1 MKMKSTELLQQNDFF
16 DIAQELGQLGAW
28 EYKLNTDEY
37 FWSEGVYKIHDADP
51 ETFNITDYTLDN
63 WSAPTRELFEE
74 SYAKALTEGEDYDI
88 SGEMRTLTG
97 RHIHF
102 RTSCRVLKDAQGNVV
117 RLVGI
122 FQDISN
128 LKEQELLIE
137 TYKDALDKGSLV
149 SVMDKEW
156 TIKHVNSNFEKVSQ
170 YTNEE
175 LVGQSRF
182 VFLPEDELKKL
193 RDEAMPML
201 RDSGLWHGEVS
212 NRRKDGGLYWLS
224 TNIVALKNS
233 SGEVEQYLG
242 FCTDITEKKETEEL
256 LAESQRL
263 KVIGEMAASIAHDFN
278 NSLQSIMGN
287 IEAAKFS
294 LGNPTQLHKNLELI
308 ERVAFN
314 VKDRIKA
321 LQGLGQPAS
330 SKIRRS
336 TKAIDSLIEESVE
349 ELSPIWK
356 DQAEKDGKTISISVE
371 SVKDG
376 LLVGLSDG
384 DVKNIFYNLIKNAV
398 EAISAKGTLE
408 ISIKPKELYVE
419 ISVVDNGIGMS
430 KEVREKVFTP
440 FFSTKTFEV
449 GRGLGLSGVHGLL
462 HSVGGSINI
471 IDSRP
476 GEGTHIRLLLPVLV
490 ENVEVVSKNVSSVE
504 DIQGVSVLLVED
516 DAAIGESS
524 KFLLEALGLQ
534 CHWSSSALDALE
546 ELKHRSFDLI
556 LSDIGMPEM
565 NGFQFREKVRELNI
579 EAPFACLSGW
589 EISEEDASRY
599 GIEYSLMKPYNL
611 ESIKSLLFEM
621 ACKI

>member
-1 MKMKSTELLQQNDFF
+1 MISTELLQQNDFF

-28 EYKLNTDEY
+28 EYNVITGEH

-51 ETFNITDYTLDN
+51 ETFNLTDYTLDN

-88 SGEMRTLTG
+88 SGEMRTFTG

-102 RTSCRVLKDAQGNVV
+102 RTSCRVLKDAQGNIT

-122 FQDISN
+122 FQDISH
-128 LKEQELLIE
+128 LKEQEALIE
-137 TYKDALDKGSLV
+137 TYKHALDKSALV
-149 SVMDKEW
+149 TVLDKDW

-170 YTNEE
+170 YSNEE
-175 LVGQSRF
+175 LLGTSRMA
-182 VFLPEDELKKL
+182 LLSEDQIKILQ
-193 RDEAMPML
+193 DQAIPAL
-201 RDSGLWHGEVS
+201 RDSGLWFGEIA
-212 NRRKDGGLYWLS
+212 NTRKDGELFWLS
-224 TNIVALKNS
+224 TSIVALKS
-233 SGEVEQYLG
+233 HSEEVDQYLG
-242 FCTDITEKKETEEL
+242 FCTDITQKKKTEEL

-278 NSLQSIMGN
+278 NSLQAIMGN
-287 IEAAKFS
+287 IESAKLS
-294 LGNPTQLHKNLELI
+294 TGNPIQLNKNLELI

-321 LQGLGQPAS
+321 LQSLGQPANH
-330 SKIRRS
+330 KIQKS
-336 TKAIDSLIEESVE
+336 TKSIDFLIEESVE

-371 SVKDG
+371 NLKDS
-376 LLVGLSDG
+376 LLVAVADG

-398 EAISAKGTLE
+398 EAISSKGTIE
-408 ISIKPKELYVE
+408 ISLKQKELQVE
-419 ISVVDNGIGMS
+419 IDIVDNGIGMS

-462 HSVGGSINI
+462 QSVGGSINI
-471 IDSRP
+471 IDSKP
-476 GEGTHIRLLLPVLV
+476 GVGTHIRLLLPVLV
-490 ENVEVVSKNVSSVE
+490 ENDEVVSKNVSSLD
-504 DIQGVSVLLVED
+504 DIQGLSVLWVED

-524 KFLLEALGLQ
+524 KFLLEALGLK

-579 EAPFACLSGW
+579 DAPFACLSGW

-599 GIEYSLMKPYNL
+599 GIEYSLMKPFNL
-611 ESIKSLLFEM
+611 NSIQSLLLEM
-621 ACKI
+621 AQKI